1 MTQPTTP
8 TQRVGLP
15 GLPGGIAGASPR
27 TPNVAP
33 PKPEMTDK
41 ELRLECVKLAVQA
54 NALRSDVV
62 ALASE
67 IEGFVKGGG
76 A

>member
-1 MTQPTTP
+1 
-8 TQRVGLP
+8 
-15 GLPGGIAGASPR
+15 
-27 TPNVAP
+27 VAP